1 VEEIVDTSGREKA
14 SHSAARMRGEKSRR
28 CGSAPLRGIHGRRS
42 GEERRRHQ
50 LPFVESTEEERLGKE
65 RGGMGPT
72 WKWDVREESKRHH
85 VGIGMAGLGHGHEW
99 AVFLVFFLLLF
110 LHNVYINIFQNFK
123 IYNKSKNNINTN
135 KIHIWKLIYFGQN
148 SNN

>member
-28 CGSAPLRGIHGRRS
+28 CGSAPLRGIPGRRS

-65 RGGMGPT
+65 RGGMGPHGSEMWGRRARDIT
-72 WKWDVREESKRHH
+72 WELEWL
-85 VGIGMAGLGHGHEW
+85 GLATGMNERF
-99 AVFLVFFLLLF
+99 FLVFFLLLF